1 MLTREEDVEITALRK
16 RGWSLSAI
24 ARHLGIS
31 RNTVR
36 VYARGERSPG
46 RRRPATPDP
55 IQPYVEYIGIRLRD
69 DPHVWG
75 SALYDEV
82 RRLGY
87 DQGYVSFV
95 RKLRVLGLRPVCEAC
110 ASGRKASTIEIEHP
124 AGEEIQWDW
133 LELEETPWG
142 EPAHLLQGSLPY
154 SGRTR
159 GVFAEGEEQ
168 GQLVEAIDG
177 VLRRL
182 GGTARRWRFDRMST
196 VVNIRSG
203 EVLDSFAAVAKFYG
217 VTLAICPS
225 RRAKRKGV
233 VEKAQHFSAQRWW
246 RTAEVESLY
255 QAQTSYD
262 RFCAGTG
269 DDRPRASRT
278 VRELAEEEGLLAL
291 PPEPYPALIE
301 VERTVGPTSLVSY
314 RANRYSVLPGLE
326 GGTVAVRHR
335 VGGRSLEIVSRSGL
349 RLAEHVLAP
358 PGAGVVVRLPDHK
371 VALEH
376 AVLAAFTTAQT
387 CRRKVNRPPSPE
399 AKAAAAKL
407 RDLGERPVAID
418 LDRYAQLAEVAR

>member
-1 MLTREEDVEITALRK
+1 MLTREEDVEITAFRK

-31 RNTVR
+31 RNTVK
-36 VYARGERSPG
+36 VYARGERVAG
-46 RRRPATPDP
+46 VRRAVPDP

-82 RRLGY
+82 RGLGY
-87 DQGYVSFV
+87 EQSYVSFV

-110 ASGRKASTIEIEHP
+110 AHRGRKAPTIEITHP
-124 AGEEIQWDW
+124 PGEEIQWDW

-142 EPAHLLQGSLPY
+142 EKAHLLQGTLPF

-159 GVFAEGEEQ
+159 GVFVEGEEQ

-182 GGTARRWRFDRMST
+182 GGTARKWRFDRMGT
-196 VVNIRSG
+196 VVDRRG
-203 EVLDSFAAVAKFYG
+203 EVLASFAPVAKFYG
-217 VTLAICPS
+217 VSLAICPS
-225 RRAKRKGV
+225 RRAKRKGA
-233 VEKAQHFSAQRWW
+233 VEKAQHFTAQRWW

-255 QAQTSYD
+255 RAQAAYD
-262 RFCAGTG
+262 RFCASIG
-269 DDRPRASRT
+269 DDRPRADRT
-278 VRELAEEEGLLAL
+278 VRDLAPEEGLLSL
-291 PPEPYPALIE
+291 PPEPYPAMIE

-314 RANRYSVLPGLE
+314 RANRYSVMPGLE
-326 GGTVAVRHR
+326 GSTVMVRHR
-335 VGGRSLEIVSRSGL
+335 VGGHSLEIVSRSAR
-349 RLAEHVLAP
+349 RLAEHVMEP
-358 PGAGVVVRLPDHK
+358 PGAGAVKRLPEHK

-376 AVLAAFTTAQT
+376 AVLAAFTTAVT
-387 CRRKVNRPPSPE
+387 CRRKLNRPPSPE

-407 RDLGERPVAID
+407 RSLGDGPLAVDLE
-418 LDRYAQLAEVAR
+418 RYARLAEVAR